1 MYLAGMI
8 DLLKKLRRRH
18 GALLTTSFTVTFY
31 VLCAFWIWWRRGLL
45 QESFRFPLSSLWLPL
60 VFGLLVVAVKP
71 WRHRWLLQ
79 PFVAG
84 ISYLQALLDRLGMTA
99 LKVFLPWVVGDPY
112 GYLIVGRRL
121 KLENADTAKLWL
133 VDKWLTLAAIGIY
146 MLFAALLL
154 VWPAPVAACCALAF
168 GALLA
173 RMGIPGLHVYPLM
186 LRVRLLLL
194 SLVQEG
200 LHIAGFIALLA
211 CVLDGGLASIRGY
224 DVMLVHLAGML
235 PTLLGGAG
243 SREAATLVMFAGQAD
258 DRVLFLTAF
267 LATLCL
273 RVLPSLPGI
282 FLFRRWRRASTQ
294 V

>member
-1 MYLAGMI
+1 MFWAGMI
-8 DLLKKLRRRH
+8 DFLEKLRRRH
-18 GALLTTSFTVTFY
+18 GALLATSFTVTFY
-31 VLCAFWIWWRRGLL
+31 VLCAAWIWWRRELL
-45 QESFRFPLSSLWLPL
+45 QESFRFSLSSLWLPL
-60 VFGLLVVAVKP
+60 VFGLLVIAVKP
-71 WRHRWLLQ
+71 WRHRWLLR

-84 ISYLQALLDRLGMTA
+84 IGYLQALLDRLGMTA

-112 GYLIVGRRL
+112 GYMIVGRRL
-121 KLENADTAKLWL
+121 KLKKTDTALLWL

-146 MLFAALLL
+146 MLFSALWQI
-154 VWPAPVAACCALAF
+154 WPAPIAACCALAF

-173 RMGIPGLHVYPLM
+173 RLGVPGLHVYPLM
-186 LRVRLLLL
+186 LRMRLLLL

-211 CVLDGGLASIRGY
+211 CALDGGLDSIRGY

-273 RVLPSLPGI
+273 RVLPSVPGI
-282 FLFRRWRRASTQ
+282 FLYRRWQKASAQ